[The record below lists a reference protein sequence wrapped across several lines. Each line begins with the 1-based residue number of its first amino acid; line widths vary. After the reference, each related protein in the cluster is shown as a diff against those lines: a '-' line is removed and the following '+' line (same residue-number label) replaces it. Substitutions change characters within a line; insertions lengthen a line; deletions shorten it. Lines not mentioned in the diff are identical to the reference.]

1 MAIHPGATQ
10 LPLFGG
16 GSRGEPAGPI
26 IGPLSAPMASTP
38 LAVAITAF
46 DQHLGRLGKTENTR
60 RSFAS
65 DLGIL
70 ARFLGQDHPVGS
82 IMSDDLRRFLTW
94 LQEGRASACSPK
106 TYARRVTTLKVFF
119 AWLADLGARPDDPAL
134 GLVHRRAEPPLPL
147 VLDDGAVADL
157 LRVAADRGAQD
168 PRPPL
173 LVRLLLDTALKKGE
187 LVALRVE
194 DVAPRA
200 EPPSLLVRYDD
211 PRWRQKERRVALG
224 PAVAPLLEAYLN
236 RYRPAERLF
245 HCTARNLEYVL
256 TDLVAAAG
264 LPERTSFETL
274 RWTSALWQHRAGVSP
289 DQLRVNL
296 GLAHVTWA
304 DTEQKLALLAGGAG
318 APGPLPRWIPDAP

>member
-1 MAIHPGATQ
+1 MVIRPGVTQ
-10 LPLFGG
+10 LPLFGAG
-16 GSRGEPAGPI
+16 ARSEPAAPVVA
-26 IGPLSAPMASTP
+26 PLSAPTASTS
-38 LAVAITAF
+38 LALAITAF
-46 DQHLGRLGKTENTR
+46 DQHLGRLAKTENTR

-82 IMSDDLRRFLTW
+82 ITSDDLRRFLTW

-119 AWLADLGARPDDPAL
+119 AWLMDAGTRADDPAL

-147 VLDDGAVADL
+147 VLDDSAVADL
-157 LRVAADRGAQD
+157 LGVAADRALHD
-168 PRPPL
+168 PRPAL
-173 LVRLLLDTALKKGE
+173 LVRLLLDAALKKGE
-187 LVALRVE
+187 LVALRAD

-211 PRWRQKERRVALG
+211 PRWRQKERRVTFG
-224 PAVAPLLEAYLN
+224 PAVEPLLEAYLN

-245 HCTARNLEYVL
+245 QCTARNLEYVL
-256 TDLVAAAG
+256 TDLAAAAG

-274 RWTSALWQHRAGVSP
+274 RWTSALWQQRAGVAP
-289 DQLRVNL
+289 EELRANL
-296 GLAHVTWA
+296 GLAPVTWA

-318 APGPLPRWIPDAP
+318 APGPQPRWIPVPA